1 LTIYSLI
8 KDFRLSKS
16 LTVRAQAFRFP
27 LRLVKT
33 VKELGGALELRNWR
47 DWPMIYDVPAACQ
60 IFGSIVADAA
70 IEGILYNSGLTQ
82 KRCLAIFLQN
92 FHNSSSYVELDD
104 SAPSSDVPRRV
115 DSSNFG
121 DFV

>member
-1 LTIYSLI
+1 
-8 KDFRLSKS
+8 
-16 LTVRAQAFRFP
+16 
-27 LRLVKT
+27 
-33 VKELGGALELRNWR
+33 
-47 DWPMIYDVPAACQ
+47 MIYDVPAACQ